1 MPPET
6 FQARLKRRIQHSRFL
21 NYIYRALHAGA
32 YPLRGIWYFSKHRK
46 FWPLWAGRLL
56 PLSIISLLVYSMV
69 FFFAYLPQVAL
80 LAIWQGRNAWFS
92 ALILTLGE
100 GMVLIQALF
109 EGFFVDEARVDV
121 FDVRCRPDFLQQDMD
136 FGQKLTNCPQATLID
151 HGLVDLVAPHRLL
164 FPDAPNSVK
173 MLGKPTSHAE
183 YAPWSFIQIIELVV
197 YLPLNF
203 IPVVGAPAYIIIT
216 GARLGKL
223 SHYRWYKLRGL
234 SKAEIKAEEKK
245 YSWEFVWFGTVAMI
259 LELVPLLSFFFL
271 LTTTA
276 GCALWVVKEEEMV
289 RGWNQ
294 ESRAEE
300 GQAHAQVP
308 DVQTGPHEAN
318 GDTYDDEPP
327 PPYSDNPL

>member
-1 MPPET
+1 MASET
-6 FQARLKRRIQHSRFL
+6 FQTRLKRRIQQSRFVD
-21 NYIYRALHAGA
+21 IIHRALRSGW
-32 YPLRGIWYFSKHRK
+32 YPLQGIWYFSSHRK

-56 PLSIISLLVYSMV
+56 PLSIISLFVYSIV

-80 LAIWQGRNAWFS
+80 LAIWQGRGAWVS
-92 ALILTLGE
+92 ALVLTLGE

-121 FDVRCRPDFLQQDMD
+121 FD
-136 FGQKLTNCPQATLID
+136 ATLID

-183 YAPWSFIQIIELVV
+183 YAPWSFVQIIELVV

-203 IPVVGAPAYIIIT
+203 IPIVGAPIYIILT
-216 GARLGKL
+216 GTRLGKL
-223 SHYRWYKLRGL
+223 SHYRWHKLRGL
-234 SKAEIKAEEKK
+234 HRREMKAEQNK
-245 YSWEFVWFGTVAMI
+245 YTWEFIWFGTVAMV

-276 GCALWVVKEEEMV
+276 GCALWVSKLEGKA
-289 RGWNQ
+289 RGWNE

-300 GQAHAQVP
+300 GLAQAQGSDAQIGPQEASGVTHA
-308 DVQTGPHEAN
+308 TMEE
-318 GDTYDDEPP
+318 DDPP

>member
-1 MPPET
+1 M
-6 FQARLKRRIQHSRFL
+6 
-21 NYIYRALHAGA
+21 
-32 YPLRGIWYFSKHRK
+32 
-46 FWPLWAGRLL
+46 
-56 PLSIISLLVYSMV
+56 
-69 FFFAYLPQVAL
+69 
-80 LAIWQGRNAWFS
+80 
-92 ALILTLGE
+92 
-100 GMVLIQALF
+100 
-109 EGFFVDEARVDV
+109 
-121 FDVRCRPDFLQQDMD
+121 
-136 FGQKLTNCPQATLID
+136 
-151 HGLVDLVAPHRLL
+151 DLVAPQRLL

-203 IPVVGAPAYIIIT
+203 VPVVGAPAYIIIT

-234 SKAEIKAEEKK
+234 HRREMKVEENK

-276 GCALWVVKEEEMV
+276 GCALWVVKLEEER
-289 RGWNQ
+289 RGWNVQ
-294 ESRAEE
+294 ERAEE
-300 GQAHAQVP
+300 GRAQT
-308 DVQTGPHEAN
+308 TGPDAQN
-318 GDTYDDEPP
+318 GSQETSGGTYATVDEDEPP